1 MLKVDRGATEAEL
14 TIVEFEEGAFR
25 INAAAGVLK

>member
-14 TIVEFEEGAFR
+14 TIVEFEEGAFP
-25 INAAAGVLK
+25 IDAAAGF